1 MIREDHGLA
10 TILQYENVAWFE
22 DGAVRIL
29 DRRIYPREIRSV
41 ICRNYGEVAQA
52 IRDMV
57 TQSAGPYTAAGM
69 GMVLAA
75 YQMRYSEKV
84 RTWEELQVA
93 AEVLSTARPTT
104 QNRMRQVT
112 AGCLAVAKTA
122 LDAGEDVSK
131 AIFDHTIASLNRRY
145 SIMERVGKN
154 LADHF
159 EDDSVIMT
167 QCYGETIVGMMLRAC
182 RARGVNPK
190 FIVPETRPYLQGA
203 RLTASVISE
212 MGFETTVITDNMA
225 AWAMEQIGVNLF
237 TSAADTITIDGYVVN
252 KVGTLQLAIL
262 AECYGIPY
270 YVTGMPD
277 LDMRVQDIRIEQR
290 NPEEVLSVF
299 GQRHTL
305 PDVGAWY
312 PAFDITPPKLITG
325 VVTDQG
331 ILSPDQLAS
340 YSPLQKSFY

>member
-69 GMVLAA
+69 GMALAA

-112 AGCLAVAKTA
+112 AGCLAVAKIA

-203 RLTASVISE
+203 RLPASVISE

-225 AWAMEQIGVNLF
+225 AWAMEHIGVNLF
-237 TSAADTITIDGYVVN
+237 TSAADTITIEGYVV
-252 KVGTLQLAIL
+252 K
-262 AECYGIPY
+262 
-270 YVTGMPD
+270 
-277 LDMRVQDIRIEQR
+277 
-290 NPEEVLSVF
+290 
-299 GQRHTL
+299 
-305 PDVGAWY
+305 
-312 PAFDITPPKLITG
+312 
-325 VVTDQG
+325 
-331 ILSPDQLAS
+331 
-340 YSPLQKSFY
+340 